1 MGIVSPAHVVYDYST
16 EIFLMLYSINWPNFI
31 AWLPFLLKILGN
43 MYILITCFPC
53 CDVINFEMSIF
64 PHEQKSKSKNL
75 KELLRWNKKYFPS
88 FLNKINLSIQNKLFW
103 KVKVRS
109 SCPEVFCKKV
119 FLEISQNS
127 QENICARVPFLI
139 KLQATLLKKRPW
151 HRCFPVNFVKFLK
164 SPFLT
169 EHLRWLLLGSPT
181 LRAAFASV

>member
-1 MGIVSPAHVVYDYST
+1 
-16 EIFLMLYSINWPNFI
+16 
-31 AWLPFLLKILGN
+31 

-53 CDVINFEMSIF
+53 CDVINFEMTIF

-127 QENICARVPFLI
+127 QENTCARVPFLI
-139 KLQATLLKKRPW
+139 KLQATLLKKETLAQVFSCEFCEISKITFFNRTP
-151 HRCFPVNFVKFLK
+151 PVAAFRESDFKGSICICIMSIPGTRIALK
-164 SPFLT
+164 SSSRQPVIYLV
-169 EHLRWLLLGSPT
+169 EILYIWLHLLKTSIFR
-181 LRAAFASV
+181 